1 MPEEIK
7 KSITIFKTPSWGI
20 LGTAFLIMLGAK
32 CFGYAPDL
40 SWWVVTLPLWGIWA
54 LALSFLVFWYA
65 ALFLCLGVICIVGA
79 VLGVGYAIYDFF
91 KEIFTRKGKDNDDDE
106 YKLYG

>member
-40 SWWVVTLPLWGIWA
+40 SWLIVTCPLWGPFAIGISI
-54 LALSFLVFWYA
+54 LAAFYAFVLLGMLAIGAMAIVFSGFEA
-65 ALFLCLGVICIVGA
+65 TMHFCKKLLTK
-79 VLGVGYAIYDFF
+79 
-91 KEIFTRKGKDNDDDE
+91 KEKENTDDG
-106 YKLYG
+106 LYS